1 MIYELSAKIELS
13 EEQQKQ
19 IRDWIESQE
28 FSQRVLKRLPNGQF
42 IDVTDDPEYADI
54 VKEILKK
61 YKTNKL

>member
-1 MIYELSAKIELS
+1 MIYELSAKIKLS

-28 FSQRVLKRLPNGQF
+28 FRQRVLKQLPNGQF

-54 VKEILKK
+54 VKEILEK